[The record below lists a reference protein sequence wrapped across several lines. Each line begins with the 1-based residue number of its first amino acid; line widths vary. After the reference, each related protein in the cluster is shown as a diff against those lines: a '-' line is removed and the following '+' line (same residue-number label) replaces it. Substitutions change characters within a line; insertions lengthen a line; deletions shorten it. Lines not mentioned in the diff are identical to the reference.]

1 MISKIIC
8 RELNDFELVMVRI
21 INSKYMKHEF
31 SKLKI
36 FAVFYLVLSL
46 VATINCY
53 GALSGTYYIDAT
65 NGNDLLNGK
74 TEANAWK
81 TFNNINKT
89 TLFAG
94 TKILLKKGCVWNQ
107 RLEIKG
113 AGTVSNWI
121 TVGSYGTSAD
131 RPKISL
137 TNHPDDIGILICD
150 LDRTSG
156 MVRQQNISYIEI
168 KGLEISNTRLG
179 IYYRAI
185 TSTINTGFRVKD
197 VIFNNIN
204 CDPVMTAINSAPD
217 KNAEITAQLAAV
229 KGNLG
234 PIDTY
239 SSGGAYEYI
248 FPAAIFIGGK
258 TFGPQRVN
266 GNHIT
271 ILTELEVSDCEFN
284 EAIAGLMSVFYWPF
298 VSGDGANVWRQ
309 LIYKV
314 KLNNCTATGIVN
326 GMLGIDGVNGGA
338 VPDANGVMQPDA
350 NGWGLVKN
358 VRVLKGS
365 DQPGRTW
372 PNGTTGVIFS
382 NCQNF
387 LIDSCEFSN
396 VLNQG
401 NPDGCGF
408 DFESNTNQVTIQ
420 NTKFFNNDG
429 HSILLMNGGNFGG
442 NTNLVLQKNIFANN
456 VANSNSAYEL
466 NLGQQYDGSGVHQNV
481 KIRNN
486 IVFMRKKNKDNVSIG
501 FYKID
506 KRAYV
511 TATDNDLYYLEP
523 SESPIAV
530 SFLGELYNFNAQVSS
545 VSTPVVSA
553 ISISRNAADPSNHTV
568 TIFTEITK
576 GSPSFYMASENASFT
591 DAAWLTY
598 NSMVDFAFSP
608 GTEIK
613 TVYFK
618 VMNASGISSPVY
630 AFFDP
635 ATSINNINEIT
646 ENQLFVEAFPNPVSS
661 VVNIKLI
668 SSISGEDKSSSK
680 SDKYEVAL
688 MNYNGKIIEQSTR
701 EGRLHSFDLSCYPPG
716 MYLIRITE
724 ARKVYT
730 KIIVKD

>member
-1 MISKIIC
+1 
-8 RELNDFELVMVRI
+8 
-21 INSKYMKHEF
+21 MKHEF

-156 MVRQQNISYIEI
+156 IVRQQNISYIEI

-179 IYYRAI
+179 IYYRAL
-185 TSTINTGFRVKD
+185 TSSINTGFRVKD

-204 CDPVMTAINSAPD
+204 CDPVMTAINAAPD

-258 TFGPQRVN
+258 TFSPQRVN

-314 KLNNCTATGIVN
+314 KLSNCTATGIVN
-326 GMLGIDGVNGGA
+326 GMMGIDGVNGGA

-358 VRVLKGS
+358 VRVFKGS

-372 PNGTTGVIFS
+372 PNGTTGMIFS

-408 DFESNTNQVTIQ
+408 DFETNTNQVTIQ

-442 NTNLVLQKNIFANN
+442 NTNLVLQKNIFAYN
-456 VANSNSAYEL
+456 VTSSNSAYEL
-466 NLGQQYDGSGVHQNV
+466 NLGQQYDGTGVHLNV
-481 KIRNN
+481 KVRNN

-523 SESPIAV
+523 SAAPITV
-530 SFLGELYNFNAQVSS
+530 SFLGQLYNFNAQVSS
-545 VSTPVVSA
+545 VSAPVVSV
-553 ISISRNAADPSNHTV
+553 ISVVRNAADPSNHTG
-568 TIFTEITK
+568 TIITEITK
-576 GSPSFYMASENASFT
+576 GSPAFYMASENASFIG
-591 DAAWLTY
+591 AAWLTY
-598 NSMVDFAFSP
+598 YSSVDFTFSA
-608 GTEIK
+608 GTEMK

-618 VMNASGISSPVY
+618 VMNAAGESSPVY
-630 AFFDP
+630 VFFDP
-635 ATSINNINEIT
+635 ATSINKLIGT
-646 ENQLFVEAFPNPVSS
+646 SVNQFYIKAFPNPVSS
-661 VVNIKLI
+661 GVNIKLVN
-668 SSISGEDKSSSK
+668 SISGEVMPGTVI
-680 SDKYEVAL
+680 DKYEIAL
-688 MNYNGKIIEQSTR
+688 MNFTGKIIKKSTLD
-701 EGRLHSFDLSCYPPG
+701 GSSHSFDLSSYPSG
-716 MYLIRITE
+716 IYLIRITGTG
-724 ARKVYT
+724 KLYST
-730 KIIVKD
+730 TIVKD